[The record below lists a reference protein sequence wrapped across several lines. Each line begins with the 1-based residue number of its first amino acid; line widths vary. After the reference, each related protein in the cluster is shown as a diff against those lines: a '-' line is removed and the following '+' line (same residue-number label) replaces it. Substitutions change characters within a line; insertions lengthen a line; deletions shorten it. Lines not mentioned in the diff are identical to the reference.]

1 MPPVRAAL
9 GLACAVLAC
18 AGASAADYPAPSQL
32 AALAFPGWRDSLAG
46 RVQTVTLPAA
56 HGGREGYAS
65 WSVGTNRVR
74 VDPQVVLRLD
84 ASHLTLVAGMSPV
97 RDDGRPDA
105 AQLAPMALA
114 AYQFELSDGAWRLAS
129 RQGIFAFRGFSGTAA
144 LHAVALSNRNPGL
157 AVEYGSC
164 WNGACGTWLALY
176 EVKDGM
182 VRREPAVELALSG
195 VNVDSAADCQH
206 RLQAM
211 IKAHAQDTPARG
223 DEGPADTHDCYAIE
237 GSWSIETHEARDG
250 HEDPGDLVLRYQG
263 AMSRADA
270 HALAPVAVDQRQVL
284 RYGGGKYRAVAG
296 FDPVPPI

>member
-9 GLACAVLAC
+9 GLACAALAC
-18 AGASAADYPAPSQL
+18 AAASATDYPAPPQL
-32 AALAFPGWRDSLAG
+32 
-46 RVQTVTLPAA
+46 
-56 HGGREGYAS
+56 
-65 WSVGTNRVR
+65 
-74 VDPQVVLRLD
+74 VVLRLD

-97 RDDGRPDA
+97 HDDGRPDA

-114 AYQFELSDGAWRLAS
+114 AYQFELSDGAWRLVN

-144 LHAVALSNRNPGL
+144 LRAVALSNRHPGL

-164 WNGACGTWLALY
+164 WNGSCGTWLALY

-206 RLQAM
+206 RLQPL
-211 IKAHAQDTPARG
+211 IKAHAQDAPAHD
-223 DEGPADTHDCYAIE
+223 DEGPADAHDCYAIE
-237 GSWSIETHEARDG
+237 GRWSIETHEARDG
-250 HEDPGDLVLRYQG
+250 HEEPGDLVLHYLG

-284 RYGGGKYRAVAG
+284 RYGSGKYRAVAG